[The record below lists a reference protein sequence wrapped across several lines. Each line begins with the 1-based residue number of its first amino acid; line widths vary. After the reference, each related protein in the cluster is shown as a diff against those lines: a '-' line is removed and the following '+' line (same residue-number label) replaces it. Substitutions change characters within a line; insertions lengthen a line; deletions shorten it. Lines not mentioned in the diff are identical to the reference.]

1 MSSEE
6 NIERSIAELNMTTGA
21 ETDRRILEDAY
32 AALGKAAHKRQE
44 MPEGGIWRLVLRNR
58 FAVPAAIAAMILLA
72 FALFFTMQ
80 PGKTV
85 QVSGIYAALSKEGNI
100 HISEFRAGRTVPD
113 QQIWACE
120 KLGVKLFKTEIDN
133 QTQYTLWDAKNRVK
147 MIKFLSSNYIQTEPI
162 TQQMLADFEKSAA
175 GAADLIPFS
184 NGKNIPEG
192 AQWIRKDNQTIST
205 AVPGTKAYDLTWI
218 AKDTASGAVVYRKW
232 RVFAEGRTDLPKRI
246 EWYSKSGPEDEYRF
260 DKFAVISYPSEDEIT
275 NIIKNIFGRP
285 DNPEYRG
292 TPEAHR

>member
-1 MSSEE
+1 MSSGE
-6 NIERSIAELNMTTGA
+6 NIERAIAELNLTTGT

-32 AALGKAAHKRQE
+32 AALGKAAHKQQE
-44 MPEGGIWRLVLRNR
+44 MPEGGIWRLILRNR

-85 QVSGIYAALSKEGNI
+85 QVGGIYAALSKAGNI

-147 MIKFLSSNYIQTEPI
+147 MIKFLSSNSIQTEPI
-162 TQQMLADFEKSAA
+162 TEQMIAEIEKSIA
-175 GAADLIPFS
+175 GAADLLPFLNRNS
-184 NGKNIPEG
+184 IPEN
-192 AQWIRKDNQTIST
+192 ARWSRIDSQAVT
-205 AVPGTKAYDLTWI
+205 ATVPGTKTYDLTWI
-218 AKDTASGAVVYRKW
+218 AKNTTSGVVIYKKW

-246 EWYSKSGPEDEYRF
+246 EWYSKSGPEEEYRF
-260 DKFAVISYPSEDEIT
+260 DKFAVVAYPSENEIVS
-275 NIIKNIFGRP
+275 IIRNVFGRP
-285 DNPEYRG
+285 ENPEYIG